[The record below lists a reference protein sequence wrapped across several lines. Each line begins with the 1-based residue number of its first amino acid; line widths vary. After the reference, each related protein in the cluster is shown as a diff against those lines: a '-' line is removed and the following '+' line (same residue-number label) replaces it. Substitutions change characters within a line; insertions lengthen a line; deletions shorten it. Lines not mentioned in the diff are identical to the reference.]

1 MRFSLSIKQGADTIS
16 PIMASYTSRSVI
28 CESPE
33 CVVSALQS
41 LGGQIATYTNVD
53 LFQDETIQLTRA
65 IKDFIT
71 TAARTDFTQQFN
83 IPSTAVND
91 PLFQN
96 YFDENSVFDG
106 WNAFLKLDAI
116 IYIHSIPIFKGCVE
130 LTSVEFKN
138 GLPRQYNLIF
148 YGQGKTAIADFGEKT
163 LPMVNWDAYNHI
175 VNVSNVLDSWDGNL
189 LGGKILYPL
198 ADWHIGLR
206 YCKSIA
212 VDNNLYSGGIDVND
226 LRPSILLK
234 EMVTACFA
242 DIGYTLSGTLLD
254 KANFNDLYVAPMSGA
269 GPVQN
274 TNNEDGKIDVSK
286 GILSTPNTT
295 FQPTPLV
302 FDTITSDPL
311 GLYNAGTGEYTVPYN
326 GEYTFRL
333 TIDISNPSGSPFN
346 FITIGTTANAQT
358 FSYTTSGIRAESAT
372 LQLNKGDIVQVYYY
386 FLSGISYNSI
396 QLEIVEVPYGIES
409 TVMDLGIV
417 MPEVKVSDFINGFL
431 RTYNAV
437 LIPTTDTNFELH
449 NIDDY
454 YALGETKEWTEYI
467 DMTDIRHEKVPIPRK
482 IEMMHQEA
490 EDLANVQYE
499 AINNQA
505 YGSVKASPEVDFAND
520 ELNIES
526 PFSILVPSL
535 LNEQNFQGLKIRQ
548 TPFQIPV
555 VLDDDLKPVKSD
567 FYLFYYNGLIN
578 TGTDRFQ
585 FNGINYFSYPMVSSY
600 QDFPTTS
607 TTKSLAFGME
617 ATISGDAPTASI
629 YNDFF
634 KAYLSRIFSTKS
646 RIVHFDAILPVNEW
660 LQLQMNDTIAVSGNY
675 YKIQNIEYD
684 ILNERAHLV
693 LFSYPNVELQTY
705 TSTGNNTGW
714 QDAQERP
721 DGVTTLNGDAV
732 GRGVTNSKPLFG
744 GGTGVTVLGKKVFND
759 TTMQKVRDA
768 VNEMLKGRNVIVA
781 YNETPTAIV
790 IPETGIFEPI
800 PLSNNYT
807 LGNPY
812 YYLLSSPVI
821 AVNVSA
827 RYKVTAEIGYQHTH
841 GHNMDFAILVN
852 GLVTS
857 GYSFVGKFD
866 QSTSISEVFDLGAGS
881 EVSVG
886 ISSPDGFILNVDI
899 QSIKVRIERL

>member
-1 MRFSLSIKQGADTIS
+1 MRFSL
-16 PIMASYTSRSVI
+16 VI
-28 CESPE
+28 DGKP
-33 CVVSALQS
+33 
-41 LGGQIATYTNVD
+41 VD

-65 IKDFIT
+65 IKDFLT

-96 YFDENSVFDG
+96 YFDENSVLDG

-130 LTSVEFKN
+130 LTGVEFKN

-163 LPMVNWDAYNHI
+163 LPMVNWDAYNHT
-175 VNVSNVLDSWDGNL
+175 VNYNNVIDSWFGNL
-189 LGGKILYPL
+189 LSGKVLYPI
-198 ADWHIGLR
+198 ADWHIGLT
-206 YCKSIA
+206 YCKVPV
-212 VDNNLYSGGIDVND
+212 VDNNLYSGGLAIND
-226 LRPSILLK
+226 LRPALLLK

-254 KANFNDLYVAPMSGA
+254 KSNFDNLYVIPMSGA

-274 TNNEDGKIDVSK
+274 TNNVDAKIDVNLTAPISAVVSVFYNTIIFDNK
-286 GILSTPNTT
+286 TSDVLNLYNTT
-295 FQPTPLV
+295 
-302 FDTITSDPL
+302 
-311 GLYNAGTGEYTVPYN
+311 TGV
-326 GEYTFRL
+326 
-333 TIDISNPSGSPFN
+333 
-346 FITIGTTANAQT
+346 
-358 FSYTTSGIRAESAT
+358 YTTTSNGQYEFKVSGNSTSAT
-372 LQLNKGDIVQVYYY
+372 GSVTYSIFFNGQRRNETVTGVVGAFEVSFIVDLNINTDVQVQYQVDRSNT
-386 FLSGISYNSI
+386 LSSLRWEVLQVPFGLNGSI
-396 QLEIVEVPYGIES
+396 LDFEV
-409 TVMDLGIV
+409 V

-454 YALGETKEWTEYI
+454 YGLGETKEWTEYI

-490 EDLANVQYE
+490 EDLANVQYK

-526 PFSILVPSL
+526 PFSIFVPSVIR
-535 LNEQNFQGLKIRQ
+535 EKDIQNQVIRD
-548 TPFQIPV
+548 TELQIPV
-555 VLDDDLKPVKSD
+555 VLDGDFKAVKSD
-567 FYLFYYNGLIN
+567 LYLAYFVERKDIVADTYQLE
-578 TGTDRFQ
+578 
-585 FNGINYFSYPMVSSY
+585 GIDQYSYPLMSSY

-607 TTKSLAFGME
+607 TTKSVAFGME
-617 ATISGDAPTASI
+617 STISGDAPTASI

-768 VNEMLKGRNVIVA
+768 VNELLKGRNVAVVFNDAPVSIITPLE
-781 YNETPTAIV
+781 NEYIKVPLNAIQA
-790 IPETGIFEPI
+790 
-800 PLSNNYT
+800 

-812 YYLLSSPVI
+812 YFTNDNGSVTI
-821 AVNVSA
+821 NVSA
-827 RYKVTAEIGYQHTH
+827 RYKVTAEMSIVHPKNH
-841 GHNMDFAILVN
+841 ILAFSILIN
-852 GLVTS
+852 GLQTTA
-857 GYSFVGKFD
+857 YANLEKNDF
-866 QSTSISEVFDLGAGS
+866 STSISEVFDLGNGS
-881 EVSVG
+881 IVEAAFVC
-886 ISSPDGFILNVDI
+886 LENADI
-899 QSIKVRIERL
+899 PIIVNYCKLRLERL

>member
-1 MRFSLSIKQGADTIS
+1 MRFSL
-16 PIMASYTSRSVI
+16 VI
-28 CESPE
+28 DGKP
-33 CVVSALQS
+33 
-41 LGGQIATYTNVD
+41 VD

-65 IKDFIT
+65 IKDFLT

-96 YFDENSVFDG
+96 YFDENSVLTG

-130 LTSVEFKN
+130 LTGVEFKN

-163 LPMVNWDAYNHI
+163 LPMVNWDAYNHT
-175 VNVSNVLDSWDGNL
+175 VNYTNVVDSWFGNL
-189 LGGKILYPL
+189 LSGKVLYPI
-198 ADWHIGLR
+198 ADWHIGLT
-206 YCKSIA
+206 YCKVPV
-212 VDNNLYSGGIDVND
+212 VDNNLYSGGLAIND
-226 LRPSILLK
+226 LRPALLLK

-254 KANFNDLYVAPMSGA
+254 KSNFDNLYVIPMSGA

-274 TNNEDGKIDVSK
+274 TNNEDAKINVSK
-286 GILSTPNTT
+286 GALTSPVTT
-295 FQPTPLV
+295 FQNVPLI

-311 GLYNAGTGEYTVPYN
+311 SLYNAATGEYTVPFN
-326 GEYTFRL
+326 GQYTFQL
-333 TIDISNPSGSPFN
+333 TINITNATASPFN
-346 FITIGTTANAQT
+346 YIIIGTNAINRIFTYTATGVYVESIT
-358 FSYTTSGIRAESAT
+358 FDLS
-372 LQLNKGDIVQVYYY
+372 KGDVVQAFYY

-396 QLEIVEVPYGIES
+396 SLQITEVPFGIDGS
-409 TVMDLGIV
+409 TLDFEVV

-490 EDLANVQYE
+490 EDLANVQYK

-526 PFSILVPSL
+526 PFSIFVPSVIR
-535 LNEQNFQGLKIRQ
+535 EKDIQNQVIRD
-548 TPFQIPV
+548 TELQIPV
-555 VLDDDLKPVKSD
+555 VLDGDFKAVKSD
-567 FYLFYYNGLIN
+567 LYLAYFVERKDIVADTYQLE
-578 TGTDRFQ
+578 
-585 FNGINYFSYPMVSSY
+585 GIDQYSYPLMSSY

-607 TTKSLAFGME
+607 TTKSVAFGME
-617 ATISGDAPTASI
+617 STISGDAPTASI

-768 VNEMLKGRNVIVA
+768 VNELLKGRNVAVVFNDTPVTIITPLENA
-781 YNETPTAIV
+781 YIKVPLNAIQA
-790 IPETGIFEPI
+790 
-800 PLSNNYT
+800 
-807 LGNPY
+807 LGNPFY
-812 YYLLSSPVI
+812 FTNDNGSVTI
-821 AVNVSA
+821 NVSA
-827 RYKVTAEIGYQHTH
+827 RYKVTAEMSIIHPKNH
-841 GHNMDFAILVN
+841 IIAFSILVN
-852 GLVTS
+852 GLQTTA
-857 GYSFVGKFD
+857 YADLEKNDF
-866 QSTSISEVFDLGAGS
+866 STSISEVFDLGNGS
-881 EVSVG
+881 IVEAAFVCLENHEVTIIVNYCK
-886 ISSPDGFILNVDI
+886 L
-899 QSIKVRIERL
+899 RLERL